1 MNNKNV
7 GDSVKFNNSTNG
19 NNNVNNIN
27 NNKSNSNNNNNN
39 NNNNTIS
46 LSMDSQSNYVPV
58 TTSPI
63 INKTDRPVSPKLNT
77 PTK

>member
-7 GDSVKFNNSTNG
+7 GDSIKFNNNS
-19 NNNVNNIN
+19 NNNNNININ
-27 NNKSNSNNNNNN
+27 NNKSNSNN

-46 LSMDSQSNYVPV
+46 LSMDSQSNYMPV
-58 TTSPI
+58 TVSPTNI
-63 INKTDRPVSPKLNT
+63 KTDRPVSPKLST